1 MLFRFRLSLAL
12 LVAELVG
19 TVEPVAAEEG
29 VHINTALAIFLGQHK
44 KKNILLSPHLPELP
58 ARR

>member
-1 MLFRFRLSLAL
+1 MLLRFRLSLAL

-29 VHINTALAIFLGQHK
+29 GSL
-44 KKNILLSPHLPELP
+44 ILMLPQQSF
-58 ARR
+58 

>member
-1 MLFRFRLSLAL
+1 MLLRFRLSLAL

-29 VHINTALAIFLGQHK
+29 VSINDASAIFLSKH
-44 KKNILLSPHLPELP
+44 KNIS
-58 ARR
+58 

>member
-19 TVEPVAAEEG
+19 TVEPVAAEKG
-29 VHINTALAIFLGQHK
+29 GRL
-44 KKNILLSPHLPELP
+44 ILMLPWQSF
-58 ARR
+58 

>member
-1 MLFRFRLSLAL
+1 MLLRFRLSLAL

-29 VHINTALAIFLGQHK
+29 GNINAASASAIFLCQHK
-44 KKNILLSPHLPELP
+44 NIS
-58 ARR
+58 